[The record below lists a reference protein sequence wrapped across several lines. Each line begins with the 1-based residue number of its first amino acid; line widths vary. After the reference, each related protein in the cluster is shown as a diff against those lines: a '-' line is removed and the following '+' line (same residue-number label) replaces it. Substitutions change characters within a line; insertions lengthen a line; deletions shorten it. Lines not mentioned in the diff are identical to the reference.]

1 MINGINHINIAVS
14 DIERSF
20 LFYKD
25 ILGFKPL
32 CKSEGSAYFLAG
44 NPDDLG
50 CVTKQSTMPK
60 LWMFPLSNLLQIKS
74 GKKQNIFMKS
84 LVLRQVM
91 KV

>member
-1 MINGINHINIAVS
+1 MINGINHINISVA

-44 NPDDLG
+44 NPDG
-50 CVTKQSTMPK
+50 S
-60 LWMFPLSNLLQIKS
+60 
-74 GKKQNIFMKS
+74 S
-84 LVLRQVM
+84 LKEKRENKANKRNFDILA
-91 KV
+91 